1 MNLKERLHVGEM
13 PREKLQK
20 FGVQTLSDQELV
32 SILLGS
38 GNSKKTVQDLAHELL
53 QSANHC
59 LNELGRFQFNEL
71 VNIQGMG
78 PSKACSIL
86 AAYELGRRKRTRER
100 SKKSPVNCSA
110 NAYELFQE
118 HLADLI
124 HEEVWVLMLSR
135 SNVPL
140 TMKKISEGGF
150 SGTVIDP
157 KKVFHLALQ
166 FKCSHI
172 IIAHNHPSGN
182 LIPSQ
187 EDIRVTEKLVAC
199 GRLLELQV
207 LDHIIVTDNGYYS
220 FADEGKI

>member
-1 MNLKERLHVGEM
+1 MNSKNQVHASEM

-20 FGVQTLSDQELV
+20 FGVQTLTDQELV
-32 SILLGS
+32 AVLLGT
-38 GNSKKTVQDLAHELL
+38 GNSKFSVSELAHEVLK
-53 QSANHC
+53 SAHYC
-59 LNELGRFQFNEL
+59 LNELGKLHFEEL

-78 PSKACSIL
+78 PSKACRLMAS
-86 AAYELGRRKRTRER
+86 YELGRRKRTRER
-100 SKKSPVNCSA
+100 QKKSPVNCSA
-110 NAYELFQE
+110 NAFELFQE

-124 HEEVWVLMLSR
+124 HEEVWLLMLSR

-140 TMKKISEGGF
+140 NLKKVSEGGF

-157 KKVFHLALQ
+157 KKIFHIALQ
-166 FKCSHI
+166 HKCSHI

-207 LDHIIVTDNGYYS
+207 LDHLIVSDNGYYS